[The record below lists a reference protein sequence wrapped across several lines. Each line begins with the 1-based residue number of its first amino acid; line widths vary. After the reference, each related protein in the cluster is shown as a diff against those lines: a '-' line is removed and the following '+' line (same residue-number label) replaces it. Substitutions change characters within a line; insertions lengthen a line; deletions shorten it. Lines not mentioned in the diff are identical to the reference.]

1 MNENIISLLLPAK
14 NPCREAQK
22 SISHGDSDREI
33 ILPIV
38 ILLMAEKCD
47 FFLIFSLMYILM

>member
-1 MNENIISLLLPAK
+1 MNENLLRLILPTKKAEY
-14 NPCREAQK
+14 RTAHSK
-22 SISHGDSDREI
+22 SDSDREI

-47 FFLIFSLMYILM
+47 FFLVFSLLYILL